1 MVINDKDSRI
11 EMEAFIYEEKKV
23 KKKSITFLFTRK
35 FYKLLTKPRI
45 LFREKPVEATEVC
58 LVVSLSS
65 SL

>member
-35 FYKLLTKPRI
+35 FY
-45 LFREKPVEATEVC
+45 
-58 LVVSLSS
+58 
-65 SL
+65 